1 MEPCLSQLSPR
12 QDLSFPNNMSSIVHT
27 NGFQNNGSLV
37 SPGCT
42 WPNVGTKPPFL
53 LAMQL
58 CVKGS
63 MRPSP
68 LLSCDYV
75 NQHHNN
81 LTTVVGLSLHD
92 HINPLM
98 AALIACR
105 LAGSI
110 REHETECHMVESIT
124 WFTIR
129 TLLANERLYLLH
141 WFNFLVILDC
151 TWDNCV
157 PFWISLPII
166 NPRYLKVILS
176 GTQLKSTWG
185 FNLGFFWWLN

>member
-98 AALIACR
+98 AAFVTCR
-105 LAGSI
+105 PAGSI
-110 REHETECHMVESIT
+110 IQHETECHMVAIIT
-124 WFTIR
+124 WFTTSTLR
-129 TLLANERLYLLH
+129 TNDSLKPLH
-141 WFNFLVILDC
+141 WFSFLLILDC
-151 TWDNCV
+151 TWDNCA
-157 PFWISLPII
+157 PMGILLYII
-166 NPRYLKVILS
+166 NPR
-176 GTQLKSTWG
+176 
-185 FNLGFFWWLN
+185 